1 MTPVTREQQRQAWLK
16 AMGLT
21 PWVARAPLPGA
32 AAPVWLGQ
40 PAPAPAQGRAQ
51 ARNPLPPER
60 QASPGAGA
68 GESPS
73 AAGAGA
79 GPEAGGAVLRQASEA
94 LTAPARASAPRPE
107 PAPQAPRA
115 AVARGPRFTLQAYAT
130 PNVWVVVEQED
141 ADAPELGRAA
151 QGLLANLLRVWQ
163 VGPGQP
169 RRFLC
174 PPDGQHITPDDAGLA
189 LGAFLQGLTRSGSAR
204 RVLLC
209 ASEDT
214 ARLILPQR
222 FIMGEGDQAGWLAIS
237 SLAEML
243 DDPGTHKRRSWHAM
257 VQAGL
262 HA

>member
-1 MTPVTREQQRQAWLK
+1 MNLATREQQRQAWLK

-32 AAPVWLGQ
+32 ATPVWLGQ
-40 PAPAPAQGRAQ
+40 PEPEAAPAVVETPRERRAEAAPAASSPQ
-51 ARNPLPPER
+51 A
-60 QASPGAGA
+60 
-68 GESPS
+68 
-73 AAGAGA
+73 
-79 GPEAGGAVLRQASEA
+79 EAGGAVLRQASEA
-94 LTAPARASAPRPE
+94 LTAPVRASAPRPE
-107 PAPQAPRA
+107 PAAPQTPRPA
-115 AVARGPRFTLQAYAT
+115 AERGPRFTLHAYAT

-151 QGLLANLLRVWQ
+151 QQLLANLLRVWQ

-174 PPDGQHITPDDAGLA
+174 PPDGQHISADDAGLA

-209 ASEDT
+209 ARDET
-214 ARLILPQR
+214 ATLILPQR
-222 FIMGEGDQAGWLAIS
+222 FVAGDGDRAGWLAVS
-237 SLAEML
+237 SLSEML
-243 DDPGTHKRRSWHAM
+243 EDPATHKRQSWQAM

-262 HA
+262 NA